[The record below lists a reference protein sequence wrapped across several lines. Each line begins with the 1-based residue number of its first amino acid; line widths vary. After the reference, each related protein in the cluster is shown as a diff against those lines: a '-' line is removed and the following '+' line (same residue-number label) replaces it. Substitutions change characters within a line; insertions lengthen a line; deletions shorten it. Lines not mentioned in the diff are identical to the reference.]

1 MKKLKIAS
9 LAIIGLLSA
18 STCASALSVPV
29 KTAVKGCEKAAVK
42 LGIRAAE
49 KSVVRGGAKLAAVT
63 AEREAAKGVTRG
75 TIKTIAK
82 EAGAKKILAVGAA
95 TTMVA
100 SGHEIADGVQTY
112 MEEKGKGEHA
122 MGDGVGKAAEK
133 NPDVAIAVG
142 RSITENSSAAYMKYV
157 YLAGMCVLG
166 ALAVWFLWP
175 WVALVRNVSSR
186 AARRRAA
193 AMHCGDV
200 TDVTPMPA
208 SNPEPTRRS
217 GFTRFEVLF
226 AAAAC
231 LGLTILGVWRMAA
244 NRDEPPAKTALA
256 SPAGAEHTPDD
267 KADAHAE
274 QKEKERVARRAA
286 VVAKLQSAYA
296 DSLERHYRNFL
307 SDVQYVS
314 NTQFG
319 AVRRTIPS
327 VAEQFGTFSRC
338 KDLFETIVTDQLKDE
353 NETES
358 SIKRDLEAD
367 YYKEL
372 YAARDKVF
380 ECLEAF
386 VRNAESAKE
395 VFKVELEDE
404 LGSVELP
411 GDEAYKALLAEC
423 GERIEQ
429 KKEELKLGQIDAGI
443 ALALEA
449 VCIRQ
454 TVAAVARILG
464 TTAGRQA
471 GTMVAGAGAAVSD
484 GPLPVGDAIAG
495 VAIIGCTAWSAWD
508 VYKAT
513 KVLPEELRSTLESVT
528 RECEHETVEE
538 VKKVGREVLKAYSA
552 VEKTTARLASTP

>member
-1 MKKLKIAS
+1 MKKIKNVS
-9 LAIIGLLSA
+9 LIIICMLGA
-18 STCASALSVPV
+18 FAHASALSVPV
-29 KTAVKGCEKAAVK
+29 KAAVKGYEKTAAK

-49 KSVVRGGAKLAAVT
+49 KSVVQGGAKLAAVT
-63 AEREAAKGVTRG
+63 AEREAVKSATRG

-82 EAGAKKILAVGAA
+82 EAGAKKILALGAA

-100 SGHEIADGVQTY
+100 SGHEIADGVQVY

-175 WVALVRNVSSR
+175 WVALVRNVCSR

-200 TDVTPMPA
+200 IDVTPMPA

-244 NRDEPPAKTALA
+244 NRDEPPAKPALA
-256 SPAGAEHTPDD
+256 SNPAAEQASGD
-267 KADAHAE
+267 KADPQAE
-274 QKEKERVARRAA
+274 QKERIARRAA
-286 VVAKLQSAYA
+286 VVFKLQSAYM

-307 SDVQYVS
+307 SDVQYVG

-319 AVRRTIPS
+319 AVRRTIPR

-338 KDLFETIVTDQLKDE
+338 KDLLTTIVTDQLNDE
-353 NETES
+353 SETES

-367 YYKEL
+367 YYREL

-380 ECLEAF
+380 ECLQTFA
-386 VRNAESAKE
+386 RNAESAKE
-395 VFKVELEDE
+395 AFKVELEAE
-404 LGSVELP
+404 LGMVELP

-454 TVAAVARILG
+454 TIATVARILG
-464 TTAGRQA
+464 KTAGRQA
-471 GTMVAGAGAAVSD
+471 GTMIAGAGAAMAD

-495 VAIIGCTAWSAWD
+495 VAILGCTVWSVWD

-513 KVLPEELRSTLESVT
+513 TVLPEELRSTLESVT
-528 RECEHETVEE
+528 SECENQTVEE
-538 VKKVGREVLKAYSA
+538 VKKAGREVLRVYSA
-552 VEKTTARLASTP
+552 VEKSTARLASAP